1 MTRTQ
6 KTHAQ
11 RVFLE
16 HFAKMGNVSAAA
28 RHAGIERKTVYR
40 WQEADDT
47 FAAAYREAELSAT
60 EVLEAEAW
68 RRAVEGVPHE
78 RTSYW
83 KGEISGTDI
92 ETRYSDALMI
102 TLLKARAPEKY
113 RERFDVTSQGQPIV
127 KAYSESDLALL

>member
-1 MTRTQ
+1 
-6 KTHAQ
+6 
-11 RVFLE
+11 
-16 HFAKMGNVSAAA
+16 MGNVSAAA
-28 RHAGIERKTVYR
+28 RHAEIARATVYN
-40 WQEADDT
+40 WQESDNT
-47 FAAAYREAELSAT
+47 FAAAFREAEVSAT

-83 KGEISGTDI
+83 KGEVSGTDI

-113 RERFDVTSQGQPIV
+113 RERLDVTTQGQPIV
-127 KAYSESDLALL
+127 KAYAESDLALL